1 MRQEVR
7 AEIQRKIEASFEKA
21 REVAAP
27 ALKIVDERTLSNKA
41 APLIEE
47 CLKSLARAAGANAA
61 RNAPMPPRLAE
72 MNSSRLPRSREFE
85 GMVGRY
91 DKMT

>member
-1 MRQEVR
+1 MREEVR
-7 AEIQRKIEASFEKA
+7 AEIQRKIEACFEKA
-21 REVAAP
+21 REAAAP
-27 ALKIVDERTLSNKA
+27 ALKVVDERTLSDKA
-41 APLIEE
+41 APLIEK
-47 CLKSLARAAGANAA
+47 CLKALGKAAGANAA

-72 MNSSRLPRSREFE
+72 MNSSRLPRSHEFE